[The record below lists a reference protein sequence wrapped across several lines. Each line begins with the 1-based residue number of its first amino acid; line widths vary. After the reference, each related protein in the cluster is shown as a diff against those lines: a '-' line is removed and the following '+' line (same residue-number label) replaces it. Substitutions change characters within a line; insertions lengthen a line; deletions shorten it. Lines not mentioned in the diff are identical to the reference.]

1 MRVDDGQYRSFR
13 LTPDEKWRLTSAAL
27 EAFVP
32 GATFVSQLVEI
43 AYRRRD
49 LIYDTLGVPR
59 QVHTAN
65 RMLPLSSLAT
75 PAGANTLSINITI
88 TDAAQ
93 RLGLRQGDPVTVM
106 VAGHNYV
113 SDRSGLVVPAR
124 IGQPVDIS
132 LPAGDYSLAGLGA
145 RRETLLTASDPY
157 NTMGGG
163 TVQIAGQ
170 RWLDLPLAARNTVPP
185 PLGSRQLG
193 LQRVRCRW
201 CSATFV
207 STWARDAHFRRE
219 HGDWWD
225 RTRQRVTDFWDD
237 L

>member
-1 MRVDDGQYRSFR
+1 MNDGQYRSF
-13 LTPDEKWRLTSAAL
+13 LPTSDEKWRLATAAL

-32 GATFVSQLVEI
+32 GSTLFTQLVEY

-49 LIYDTLGVPR
+49 LIYDTLGIPR
-59 QVHTAN
+59 QAYSAGKV
-65 RMLPLSSLAT
+65 LPLRSLAT
-75 PAGANTLSINITI
+75 PGGANTLSINITI

-106 VAGHNYV
+106 VAGHDYV
-113 SDRSGLVVPAR
+113 SHRSGLVVPAR

-145 RRETLLTASDPY
+145 RRETLLTAPDPY
-157 NTMGGG
+157 STMGGG
-163 TVQIAGQ
+163 TVQVAGQ
-170 RWLDLPLAARNTVPP
+170 RWLDLPLTARNTVPP
-185 PLGSRQLG
+185 PLGHRQVG

-207 STWARDAHFRRE
+207 SSWARDAHFRRE

-225 RTRQRVTDFWDD
+225 RTRQRVADFWDD